1 MKKDDK
7 FFAEG
12 WRAEGWRAEGWRAEE
27 FSGKDELAMDD
38 LNGVAGGVDFIK
50 GSKAVVNSKAVDKI
64 NGQTSK
70 ITDAAVIQSF
80 AVTEKPGIIVSKAP
94 DEE

>member
-7 FFAEG
+7 FFGRDEL
-12 WRAEGWRAEGWRAEE
+12 
-27 FSGKDELAMDD
+27 SKDE
-38 LNGVAGGVDFIK
+38 LNGVAGGVDHIK

-64 NGQTSK
+64 AIQTSK
-70 ITDAAVIQSF
+70 IAEAAVIQSS
-80 AVTEKPGIIVSKAP
+80 AVTEKPGVNVAKTP

>member
-7 FFAEG
+7 FF
-12 WRAEGWRAEGWRAEE
+12 
-27 FSGKDELAMDD
+27 GKDELAMDALD
-38 LNGVAGGVDFIK
+38 GVAGGVDHIK

-64 NGQTSK
+64 AIQTSK
-70 ITDAAVIQSF
+70 IAEAAVIQSS
-80 AVTEKPGIIVSKAP
+80 AVTEKPGINVAKTP